1 MKTEGLAT
9 EKEYLPKALDKGHEQ
24 QQGEEG
30 EEELVEEV
38 RDVMLAENNHT
49 DNGSKADEGHRQR
62 RENPAAAR
70 GEDKQTRCEFDMRQV
85 VLPGNLLDAVAVL
98 LPSGHQFVQRI
109 TTLLTTLR
117 I

>member
-1 MKTEGLAT
+1 MS
-9 EKEYLPKALDKGHEQ
+9 KALDKGHDH
-24 QQGEEG
+24 QQGEED
-30 EEELVEEV
+30 EEKLVEDV
-38 RDVMLAENNHT
+38 RDKMLTENNHA
-49 DNGSKADEGHRQR
+49 DDGSEADEGHRQR

-109 TTLLTTLR
+109 TILR
-117 I
+117 FA